1 MKTHPLLGAALA
13 ALALTILPTK
23 AATVTASAA
32 APVIDGED
40 LANFSSQTATDKW
53 WPENSSVGAAKGQT
67 FRTRNE
73 ALRFKAVTYRITTSV
88 PGTKV
93 YTIRIGK
100 ISGNTFT
107 PVYTETATQ
116 TAAWAANNHV
126 TWRLETPLILQPNTF
141 YGVDVALKS
150 STTPWGD
157 GIPYISMTAD
167 EFSDGVSYSSGTN
180 GVGNTT
186 VTSSTVDRRFHL
198 DIEKPIGGWSLV
210 ATDPADNATN
220 AYASNPLLATF
231 SQNIVRGTGNI
242 TLKNLTDNTSIVIPI
257 TDPRVVISENLLTVN
272 PGSSFIASKAWAVRI
287 DPTAITSVLGDNY
300 PGIAN
305 DTTWNFNTGVGDP
318 LFLALVALKNHIT
331 GGTTLTAAQISAH
344 KTTIDQQNA
353 RLADSAALI
362 TASFDL
368 VRAYDAS
375 TGNRWYVNG
384 LPARASVT
392 NDIHWTLWN
401 VQQYIMDVVYSDTTL
416 ANHESLLNGFKF
428 GSASSF
434 PGACNPP
441 ANPEDT
447 TRTVTI
453 KASYANTVGWATQG
467 DGSGTFA
474 RKPTGCYLAPGSIA
488 TVTVPAALVGKGFKI
503 RVGAHSW
510 DFSNKPS
517 IKRLD
522 RSTVLYPITAVETKV
537 ACPHGGGIYIEVPW
551 LANQGNVNVSV
562 RNAVR
567 SPYFSAKSFHQTMPT
582 EWLTERTNPGPWAD
596 FQSDKFMTQVPRSWI
611 FNMPDPTQ
619 VMKDWD
625 AAMDAFNDLLGFPHI
640 RGKESF
646 YLQADVLIRTSVFA
660 PGYPAVNVGGFSA
673 TANYNNGY
681 HTNYLIRG
689 PQYGTDDA
697 QVEFHEQGHG
707 YFFNKFPGEVESN
720 VNLPFVPV
728 LHRKF
733 GINLDTAFRA
743 SLGDNITYRTLET
756 TAMAWMTVFNFFPN
770 KMPMDD
776 GEKAYQLKGHAKFVD
791 IARIYGWGV
800 LGNYWKSFVTD
811 SENGVNYAT
820 DTDSLFLRLCKNV
833 GADIRPLF
841 HFWGIYPQNAT
852 TLNTAINNAGLV
864 APVEIYDQLVR
875 YKSLA
880 PANNAAFRTF
890 ATSWWNRQPSADG
903 FWEEREHASRW
914 TTYNENTALGI
925 TNRVQELINLYY
937 PNGRPTTITGPVVGS
952 FSPADNSTN
961 VALEANLV
969 LTFNKAIVRGT
980 GNITL
985 ANLTDGTFTNIA
997 ITNTTQVSIA
1007 GEVMTIN
1014 PTANLLPNKSYAIQ
1028 IDPTALDGVVSNS
1041 FAGIAD
1047 TTTWNFTTIN
1057 PDVTAPTILTLNPAN
1072 GVTNVATASN
1082 LVATFSE
1089 NIAKGTGN
1097 ITVKNLSDGTSTSIA
1112 ITDALVTVSG
1122 AVLTI
1127 NPTADLLSGKNYAI
1141 QIAATAV
1148 RDLAGNSFAGIAN
1161 DTAWNFTTATTSPP
1175 PGGVT
1180 GLTLWLDAAKI
1191 TGVSDGA
1198 TLNTWTEMSGLGNHA
1213 TRTTGAPTY
1222 ETNEL
1227 NGQPVVRFPVGN
1239 GASFTFPRLTNIR
1252 TVFWVMKQQNPN
1264 ENKFLLGD
1272 ATDYHFHRGTIT
1284 PSKIWHPTYTS
1295 SRIKEGTT
1303 SLNGLA
1309 VNGTTTNLPVGW
1321 NLLSVTTTDV
1331 VNASTLSADRTH
1343 GRSWEGDIAE
1353 VLIYN
1358 RALSAIESEQVG
1370 SYLTAKYGMT
1380 TTYGPP
1386 VILTQSP
1393 AHNDAGVAV
1402 TADLVATFSEPITK
1416 GTGNITIENLTDATS
1431 TSIAVT
1437 DAQVTVS
1444 GTTLTIKSTA
1454 NLLSEKNYAIQIAAT
1469 AVKDLAG
1476 SNFAG
1481 ITSDTEWN
1489 FSTAEPPPSFV
1500 MFADNFDRPNSTDLN
1515 ASTLGKSG
1523 SLGALNWVEK
1533 VGSGGDASVSGSSLF
1548 ATGSTSGFSMS
1559 YLDHNFINAAI
1570 SSGGGFSISIDL
1582 EHYSTQGT
1590 VRLAGIAMGMSKAE
1604 AEGWADNVPTGF
1616 TYADLFV
1623 GYRGNQSAIQVFE
1636 NGTEV
1641 INDTT
1646 AGDAS
1651 TLPKKLKID
1660 FTCLDFNVGSTV
1672 NYVITLG
1679 GAAMGTGSFTW
1690 SGTNENYIGV
1700 YSNLFPA
1707 SGTIG
1712 QMDDFAV
1719 TALVA
1724 EPPSPYETWTVT
1736 NAPGGEPHED
1746 IDGDGVP
1753 NAIEFVL
1760 GGDKNTKDLGKL
1772 PAATTDSSSLI
1783 FSFVRDRDSV
1793 DPRVSVQIEVS
1804 SSLSTWPGV
1813 FTVGSST
1820 AGSSAGV
1827 TVADNGDGTDTITL
1841 SVPRAP
1847 DTKKFAR
1854 LKVAITE

>member
-1 MKTHPLLGAALA
+1 MKSQYALT
-13 ALALTILPTK
+13 ALALLALSNAPLL
-23 AATVTASAA
+23 AATVTASATT
-32 APVIDGED
+32 PVIDGED
-40 LANFSSQTATDKW
+40 LANFGTQTATDKW
-53 WPENSSVGAAKGQT
+53 WPENSATGAAKGQT

-93 YTIRIGK
+93 YTIRIGR
-100 ISGNTFT
+100 ISGTSFT
-107 PVYTETATQ
+107 PIYTETATQ
-116 TAAWAANNHV
+116 TATWAANNHV
-126 TWRLETPLILQPNTF
+126 TWRLDTPLILQPNTF

-150 STTPWGD
+150 STTPWQD

-167 EFSDGVSYSSGTN
+167 EFSDGVSYTSGTS
-180 GVGNTT
+180 GVGNATIT
-186 VTSSTVDRRFHL
+186 ASDVDRRFHL

-210 ATDPADNATN
+210 ATHPADNATN
-220 AYASNPLLATF
+220 VYASNPLLATF

-242 TLKNLTDNTSIVIPI
+242 TLKNLTDGVSTVIPI

-287 DPTAITSVLGDNY
+287 DPTAITSVLGDSY

-305 DTTWNFNTGVGDP
+305 DTMWNFSTGTGDP
-318 LFLALVALKNHIT
+318 LYLALVALKNHIT
-331 GGTTLTAAQISAH
+331 GATTLTAAQIAAQ
-344 KTTIDQQNA
+344 KTTIDQQHA

-368 VRAYDAS
+368 VKAYDAS
-375 TGNRWYVNG
+375 SGNRWYVNG

-401 VQQYIMDVVYSDTTL
+401 VQQYIMDVTYNDTTL
-416 ANHESLLNGFKF
+416 ANYESLLNGFKF

-441 ANPEDT
+441 ANPADT

-453 KASYANTVGWATQG
+453 KASYANTLGWATQG

-522 RSTVLYPITAVETKV
+522 RSTVLYPINAVETKV

-567 SPYFSAKSFHQTMPT
+567 SPYFSAKSFHQTTPT
-582 EWLTERTNPGPWAD
+582 EWLTERTNAAPWAD
-596 FQSDKFMTQVPRSWI
+596 FQSDKFMIQVPRSWI
-611 FNMPDPTQ
+611 YAMPDPTQ
-619 VMKDWD
+619 MMKDWD
-625 AAMDAFNDLLGFPHI
+625 AAMDAFNDLLGFPQI

-646 YLQADVLIRTSVFA
+646 YLQVDVLTRASVYA
-660 PGYPAVNVGGFSA
+660 PGYPAVNVGGYSA

-681 HTNYLIRG
+681 HTHFFIRG

-697 QVEFHEQGHG
+697 NVEFHEQGHG
-707 YFFNKFPGEVESN
+707 YFFDKFPGEVESN

-743 SLGDNITYRTLET
+743 SLGDGNTYRTLET
-756 TAMAWMTVFNFFPN
+756 TAMAWMTVFNFSPN
-770 KMPMDD
+770 KVAMAD

-811 SENGVNYAT
+811 SENGLNYAT
-820 DTDSLFLRLCKNV
+820 DTDSLLLRLSKSV

-852 TLNTAINNAGLV
+852 TLRTAINNAGLV
-864 APVEIYDQLVR
+864 APVEIYDRLVR

-880 PANNAAFRTF
+880 PANNTAFRDF
-890 ATSWWNRQPSADG
+890 AYKWWGNKQPSLDG

-914 TTYNENTALGI
+914 DNYNENSALGI
-925 TNRVQELINLYY
+925 TNRVQELIDLYY

-961 VALEANLV
+961 VALDANLV

-985 ANLTDGTFTNIA
+985 TNLTDGTSANIA
-997 ITNTTQVSIA
+997 ITNTTQISIA
-1007 GEVMTIN
+1007 GEVLTIN
-1014 PTANLLPNKSYAIQ
+1014 PTANLLANKSYAIQ

-1041 FAGIAD
+1041 FAGITD
-1047 TTTWNFTTIN
+1047 TTTWTFTTI
-1057 PDVTAPTILTLNPAN
+1057 T
-1072 GVTNVATASN
+1072 
-1082 LVATFSE
+1082 
-1089 NIAKGTGN
+1089 
-1097 ITVKNLSDGTSTSIA
+1097 
-1112 ITDALVTVSG
+1112 
-1122 AVLTI
+1122 
-1127 NPTADLLSGKNYAI
+1127 
-1141 QIAATAV
+1141 
-1148 RDLAGNSFAGIAN
+1148 
-1161 DTAWNFTTATTSPP
+1161 PP
-1175 PGGVT
+1175 PAGVT
-1180 GLTLWLDAAKI
+1180 GLALWLDASQL
-1191 TGVSDGA
+1191 TGLSDGA
-1198 TLNTWTEMSGLGNHA
+1198 TLNTWNEMSGLGNHA

-1239 GASFTFPRLTNIR
+1239 GASFGFPRMTNIR
-1252 TVFWVMKQQNPN
+1252 TVFWVMKQQNYG
-1264 ENKFLLGD
+1264 ELRFLLGD
-1272 ATDYHFHRGTIT
+1272 TTNFHFHRGIESPAT
-1284 PSKIWHPTYTS
+1284 IWHSVHTS
-1295 SRIKEGTT
+1295 SSIRNGTT
-1303 SLNGLA
+1303 SLNGLT
-1309 VNGTTTNLPVGW
+1309 VNGTTTPLPSGW

-1331 VNASTLSADRTH
+1331 VTASTLSRDRTFD
-1343 GRSWEGDIAE
+1343 RSWEGDIAE
-1353 VLIYN
+1353 VLVYN
-1358 RALSAIESEQVG
+1358 RALSAVESEQVG
-1370 SYLTAKYGMT
+1370 GYLTAKYAMT
-1380 TTYGPP
+1380 TSYGPP
-1386 VILTQSP
+1386 VISTYSP
-1393 AHNDAGVAV
+1393 ADNATGVAV
-1402 TADLVATFSEPITK
+1402 GADLVATFSEPIAK
-1416 GTGNITIENLTDATS
+1416 GTGNIMIRNLTDGTATN
-1431 TSIAVT
+1431 IAVA

-1444 GTTLTIKSTA
+1444 GATLTINPTA
-1454 NLLSEKNYAIQIAAT
+1454 NLLAGKNYAIQIAAT

-1481 ITSDTEWN
+1481 ITNDTAWN
-1489 FSTAEPPPSFV
+1489 FGTEAPPPVFI

-1515 ASTLGKSG
+1515 ASTVGKSG

-1533 VGSGGDASVSGSSLF
+1533 VGSGGNASISGNSLF
-1548 ATGSTSGFSMS
+1548 ATGATSGFSMS
-1559 YLDHNFINAAI
+1559 YVDHNFIDAAI

-1590 VRLAGIAMGMSKAE
+1590 IRLLGIAMGMSKAE
-1604 AEGWADNVPTGF
+1604 AEGWAHNVPTSF

-1623 GYRGNQSAIQVFE
+1623 GYRGNQSAIQVFD

-1641 INDTT
+1641 INNTT

-1651 TLPKKLKID
+1651 TLPKKLQID
-1660 FTCLDFNVGSTV
+1660 FTCPDFNAGSTV
-1672 NYVITLG
+1672 NYAVTFG

-1707 SGTIG
+1707 SGTTG

-1719 TALVA
+1719 AALIA
-1724 EPPSPYETWTVT
+1724 EPPPSPYETWAAT
-1736 NAPGGEPHED
+1736 NAPGSEPDED

-1772 PAATTDSSSLI
+1772 PIVATTGTNMT
-1783 FSFVRDRDSV
+1783 FTFVRDRDSV
-1793 DPRVSVQIEVS
+1793 DPSVSVVIEVGPN
-1804 SSLSTWPGV
+1804 LGTWPNV
-1813 FTVGSST
+1813 FTVGGNT
-1820 AGSSAGV
+1820 ADSSAGV
-1827 TVADNGDGTDTITL
+1827 TVTDNGNGTDTITL
-1841 SVPRAP
+1841 TVPQAP

>member
-1 MKTHPLLGAALA
+1 MKSHPLLGAALA
-13 ALALTILPTK
+13 ITALAILPAK
-23 AATVTASAA
+23 AATVTASAS

-40 LANFSSQTATDKW
+40 LANFGTQTATDKW
-53 WPENSSVGAAKGQT
+53 WPENSATGAAKGQT

-100 ISGNTFT
+100 ISGSTFT

-116 TAAWAANNHV
+116 TVSWAANHYV
-126 TWRLETPLILQPNTF
+126 TWRLDTPLILQPNTF

-167 EFSDGVSYSSGTN
+167 EFSDGVSYTSGTN
-180 GVGNTT
+180 GVGNTAIT
-186 VTSSTVDRRFHL
+186 GSTDDRRFHF

-210 ATDPADNATN
+210 ATDPADNSTN
-220 AYASNPLLATF
+220 AYASNPLFATF

-242 TLKNLTDNTSIVIPI
+242 TLKNIPDNTSIVIPI

-272 PGSSFIASKAWAVRI
+272 PGSSYLASKAWAVRI
-287 DPTAITSVLGDNY
+287 DPTAITSVLGDSY

-305 DTTWNFNTGVGDP
+305 DTAWNFSTGVGDP
-318 LFLALVALKNHIT
+318 LYLALVALKNHIT
-331 GGTTLTAAQISAH
+331 GATPLNATQIAAH
-344 KTTIDQQNA
+344 KTTIDQENT

-368 VRAYDAS
+368 VKAYDAS
-375 TGNRWYVNG
+375 SGNRWYVNG

-401 VQQYIMDVVYSDTTL
+401 VQQYIMDVTYNDTTL
-416 ANHESLLNGFKF
+416 ANHESVLNGFKF

-434 PGACNPP
+434 PGACSPPTNP
-441 ANPEDT
+441 DT
-447 TRTVTI
+447 THTVAI
-453 KASYANTVGWATQG
+453 KASYANTLGWTTQG

-522 RSTVLYPITAVETKV
+522 RSTVLYPINAVETKI

-551 LANQGNVNVSV
+551 LANQGIVNVSV

-567 SPYFSAKSFHQTMPT
+567 SPYFSAKSFHQTTPT
-582 EWLTERTNPGPWAD
+582 EWLTERTNAAPWAD
-596 FQSDKFMTQVPRSWI
+596 FQSDKFMMQVPRSWI
-611 FNMPDPTQ
+611 YAMPDPTQ
-619 VMKDWD
+619 MMKDWD
-625 AAMDAFNDLLGFPHI
+625 AAMDAFNDLLGFPQI

-646 YLQADVLIRTSVFA
+646 YLQVDMLTRASVYA
-660 PGYPAVNVGGFSA
+660 PGYPAVNVGGYSA

-681 HTNYLIRG
+681 HTHFFIRG
-689 PQYGTDDA
+689 PQYGADDA

-707 YFFNKFPGEVESN
+707 YFFDKFPGETESN

-733 GINLDTAFRA
+733 GTSLDAAFRA
-743 SLGDNITYRTLET
+743 SLGEGNTYRTLET
-756 TAMAWMTVFNFFPN
+756 TAMAWMTVFNFSPREVE
-770 KMPMDD
+770 MAD

-800 LGNYWKSFVTD
+800 LNNYWKSFVTD
-811 SENGVNYAT
+811 SENGVNYGT
-820 DTDSLFLRLCKNV
+820 DTDSLLLRLSKNV

-852 TLNTAINNAGLV
+852 TLRTAINNAGLV
-864 APVEIYDQLVR
+864 APVEIYDRLVR
-875 YKSLA
+875 YKSLV
-880 PANNAAFRTF
+880 PANNTAFRDF
-890 ATSWWNRQPSADG
+890 AYKWWGNKNPSIDG
-903 FWEEREHASRW
+903 YWEEREHARQW
-914 TTYNENTALGI
+914 DTTALYSAGDQQRSQATNPGEIYNENSALDI

-937 PNGRPTTITGPVVGS
+937 PNGRPTTITAPVIASV
-952 FSPADNSTN
+952 SPADNSTN
-961 VALEANLV
+961 VALDANLV
-969 LTFNKAIVRGT
+969 VTFNKAIVRGT

-985 ANLTDGTFTNIA
+985 TNLTDGTSANIA

-1014 PTANLLPNKSYAIQ
+1014 PTTNLLPSKTYAIQ

-1041 FAGIAD
+1041 FAGITD
-1047 TTTWNFTTIN
+1047 TTTWNFTTI
-1057 PDVTAPTILTLNPAN
+1057 T
-1072 GVTNVATASN
+1072 
-1082 LVATFSE
+1082 
-1089 NIAKGTGN
+1089 
-1097 ITVKNLSDGTSTSIA
+1097 
-1112 ITDALVTVSG
+1112 
-1122 AVLTI
+1122 
-1127 NPTADLLSGKNYAI
+1127 
-1141 QIAATAV
+1141 
-1148 RDLAGNSFAGIAN
+1148 
-1161 DTAWNFTTATTSPP
+1161 PP
-1175 PGGVT
+1175 PAGVT
-1180 GLTLWLDAAKI
+1180 GLALWLDASQL
-1191 TGVSDGA
+1191 TGLSDGA
-1198 TLNTWTEMSGLGNHA
+1198 ALNTWNEMSGLGNHA

-1227 NGQPVVRFPVGN
+1227 NARPVVRFPVGN
-1239 GASFTFPRLTNIR
+1239 GASFSFPRMTNIR
-1252 TVFWVMKQQNPN
+1252 TVFWVMKQQNPS
-1264 ENKFLLGD
+1264 ELRFLLGD
-1272 ATDYHFHRGTIT
+1272 TTNFHFHRGIESPATIW
-1284 PSKIWHPTYTS
+1284 SSVHTS
-1295 SRIKEGTT
+1295 SSIRNGTT
-1303 SLNGLA
+1303 SLNGLT
-1309 VNGTTTNLPVGW
+1309 VIGTTTTLPGGW

-1331 VNASTLSADRTH
+1331 VTASTLSRDRTFD
-1343 GRSWEGDIAE
+1343 RSWEGDIAE
-1353 VLIYN
+1353 VLVYS
-1358 RALSAIESEQVG
+1358 RALSAVESEQVG
-1370 SYLTAKYGMT
+1370 GYLTAKYGMT
-1380 TTYGPP
+1380 TTYGSP
-1386 VILTQSP
+1386 VISTYSP
-1393 AHNDAGVAV
+1393 ADNATGVAV
-1402 TADLVATFSEPITK
+1402 GADLVATFSEPIAK
-1416 GTGNITIENLTDATS
+1416 GTGNITIKNLTDETATN
-1431 TSIAVT
+1431 IAVT

-1444 GTTLTIKSTA
+1444 GATLTINPTA
-1454 NLLSEKNYAIQIAAT
+1454 NLLAGKNYAIQIAAT
-1469 AVKDLAG
+1469 AIDDLAG
-1476 SNFAG
+1476 NNFAG
-1481 ITSDTEWN
+1481 ILNDSIWAFTTE
-1489 FSTAEPPPSFV
+1489 APPPVFV

-1515 ASTLGKSG
+1515 ASTVGKSG

-1533 VGSGGDASVSGSSLF
+1533 VGSGGNASTSGNSLF
-1548 ATGSTSGFSMS
+1548 ATGSTSGFCMS
-1559 YLDHNFINAAI
+1559 YVDHNFINAAI

-1604 AEGWADNVPTGF
+1604 AEGWAHNVPTSF

-1641 INDTT
+1641 INNTT

-1651 TLPKKLKID
+1651 TLPKKLQID
-1660 FTCLDFNVGSTV
+1660 FTCSDFNVGSTV
-1672 NYVITLG
+1672 NYAVTFG
-1679 GAAMGTGSFTW
+1679 GVPIGTGSFTW

-1700 YSNLFPA
+1700 YSNLYPA
-1707 SGTIG
+1707 SGTTG

-1719 TALVA
+1719 TAMVA
-1724 EPPSPYETWTVT
+1724 EPSSPYETWAVT
-1736 NAPGGEPHED
+1736 NAPGSEPNED

-1760 GGDKNTKDLGKL
+1760 GGDKNTNDLGKL
-1772 PAATTDSSSLI
+1772 PAATTDSGNMT

-1793 DPRVSVQIEVS
+1793 DPRVSVKIEVG
-1804 SSLSTWPGV
+1804 SSLSSWPGV

-1827 TVADNGDGTDTITL
+1827 TVADNGSGTDTITL
-1841 SVPRAP
+1841 SVPQAP

-1854 LKVAITE
+1854 LKVSITE

>member
-1 MKTHPLLGAALA
+1 MKTQYALT
-13 ALALTILPTK
+13 ALALLALANSPLC

-40 LANFSSQTATDKW
+40 LANLGTQTATDKW
-53 WPENSSVGAAKGQT
+53 WPENSAAGVAKGQT

-73 ALRFKAVTYRITTSV
+73 ALRFKALTYRITTSV

-116 TAAWAANNHV
+116 TATWAANNHV
-126 TWRLETPLILQPNTF
+126 TWRLDTPIILQPNTF

-167 EFSDGVSYSSGTN
+167 EFSDGVSYGSGTS

-186 VTSSTVDRRFHL
+186 ITAGDDDRRFHL

-210 ATDPADNATN
+210 ATHPADNATN
-220 AYASNPLLATF
+220 VFASNPLLATF

-242 TLKNLTDNTSIVIPI
+242 TLKNLTDNTSTVIPI
-257 TDPRVVISENLLTVN
+257 TDPRVVISENLLTIN

-287 DPTAITSVLGDNY
+287 DPTAITSALGDTY
-300 PGIAN
+300 PGITN
-305 DTTWNFNTGVGDP
+305 DTDWNFSTGVGDP
-318 LFLALVALKNHIT
+318 LYLALVALRNHIT
-331 GGTTLTAAQISAH
+331 GATTLTAAQISAH
-344 KTTIDQQNA
+344 KTTIDQQNV

-362 TASFDL
+362 TAAFDL

-401 VQQYIMDVVYSDTTL
+401 VQQYIMDVVYNDTTL
-416 ANHESLLNGFKF
+416 ATHESVLNGFKF

-441 ANPEDT
+441 ANPTDT

-453 KASYANTVGWATQG
+453 KASYANTVGWTTQG

-522 RSTVLYPITAVETKV
+522 RSTVLYPINAVETKV

-567 SPYFSAKSFHQTMPT
+567 SPYFSAKSFHQTTPAD
-582 EWLTERTNPGPWAD
+582 WLTERTNPGPWAD
-596 FQSDKFMTQVPRSWI
+596 FQSDKFMMQVPRSWI
-611 FNMPDPTQ
+611 YAMPDPTQ

-625 AAMDAFNDLLGFPHI
+625 AAMDAVNDLLGFPQI

-660 PGYPAVNVGGFSA
+660 PGYPAVNVGGYSA

-681 HTNYLIRG
+681 HTHYLIRG

-707 YFFNKFPGEVESN
+707 YFFDKFPGETESN

-743 SLGDNITYRTLET
+743 SLADNITYRTLET
-756 TAMAWMTVFNFFPN
+756 TAMAWMTVFNFSPN
-770 KMPMDD
+770 KAEMAD

-820 DTDSLFLRLCKNV
+820 DTDSLLLRLSKNV

-841 HFWGIYPQNAT
+841 HFWGIYPQNAG
-852 TLNTAINNAGLV
+852 TLRTAINNAGLV
-864 APVEIYDQLVR
+864 APVEIYDRLVR

-890 ATSWWNRQPSADG
+890 ASSWWTRQPSSSG
-903 FWEEREHASRW
+903 FWEEREHATQW
-914 TTYNENTALGI
+914 NNYNENSALGI
-925 TNRVQELINLYY
+925 TNRVQELIDLYY
-937 PNGRPTTITGPVVGS
+937 PNGRPTTITGPVVGN
-952 FSPADNSTN
+952 FSPTDNSTG
-961 VALEANLV
+961 VALDANLV
-969 LTFNKAIVRGT
+969 VTFNKAIVRGT

-985 ANLTDGTFTNIA
+985 TNLTDGTSTNIA
-997 ITNTTQVSIA
+997 ITNTAQVSIA

-1014 PTANLLPNKSYAIQ
+1014 PTANLLPSKTYALK
-1028 IDPTALDGVVSNS
+1028 IDPTALDGVVTNS
-1041 FAGIAD
+1041 FAGISD
-1047 TTTWNFTTIN
+1047 TATWNFTTI
-1057 PDVTAPTILTLNPAN
+1057 T
-1072 GVTNVATASN
+1072 
-1082 LVATFSE
+1082 
-1089 NIAKGTGN
+1089 
-1097 ITVKNLSDGTSTSIA
+1097 
-1112 ITDALVTVSG
+1112 
-1122 AVLTI
+1122 
-1127 NPTADLLSGKNYAI
+1127 
-1141 QIAATAV
+1141 
-1148 RDLAGNSFAGIAN
+1148 
-1161 DTAWNFTTATTSPP
+1161 PP
-1175 PGGVT
+1175 PAGVT
-1180 GLTLWLDAAKI
+1180 GLTLWLDASQL
-1191 TGVSDGA
+1191 TGLSDGA
-1198 TLNTWTEMSGLGNHA
+1198 TLNTWNEMSGLGNHA

-1227 NGQPVVRFPVGN
+1227 NARPVVRFPVGN
-1239 GASFTFPRLTNIR
+1239 GASFSFPRMTNIR
-1252 TVFWVMKQQNPN
+1252 TVFWVMKQQNPS
-1264 ENKFLLGD
+1264 EMKFLLGD
-1272 ATDYHFHRGTIT
+1272 TTDYHFHRGTVT
-1284 PSKIWHPTYTS
+1284 PSKIWHSTYTS
-1295 SRIKEGTT
+1295 SRIKDGTT

-1331 VNASTLSADRTH
+1331 VNASNLSADRTN

-1353 VLIYN
+1353 VMIYN
-1358 RALSAIESEQVG
+1358 RALSATESEQIS
-1370 SYLTAKYGMT
+1370 SYLTAKYALDT
-1380 TTYGPP
+1380 TSGSP
-1386 VILTQSP
+1386 VISTYSP
-1393 AHNDAGVAV
+1393 ADDAIGVAPD
-1402 TADLVATFSEPITK
+1402 ADLEATFSEPIAK
-1416 GTGNITIENLTDATS
+1416 GTGNITIRNLTDGTATN
-1431 TSIAVT
+1431 IAVT

-1444 GTTLTIKSTA
+1444 GATLTINPTA
-1454 NLLSEKNYAIQIAAT
+1454 DLLAGKNYAIQIAAT
-1469 AVKDLAG
+1469 AIDDLTG
-1476 SNFAG
+1476 NSFAG
-1481 ITSDTEWN
+1481 ITSDTVWN
-1489 FSTAEPPPSFV
+1489 FGTEVPPPVFV
-1500 MFADNFDRPNSTDLN
+1500 MFADNFNRPNSTDLN
-1515 ASTLGKSG
+1515 TSTVGKSG

-1533 VGSGGDASVSGSSLF
+1533 VGSGGNASISGNAIF
-1548 ATGSTSGFSMS
+1548 ASGSTSGFCMS
-1559 YLDHNFINAAI
+1559 YVDHNFINSAI
-1570 SSGGGFSISIDL
+1570 SSGGGFSISIDI
-1582 EHYSTQGT
+1582 ENYSTQGT

-1604 AEGWADNVPTGF
+1604 AEGWAHNVPTSF
-1616 TYADLFV
+1616 SYADLFV

-1641 INDTT
+1641 INNAT

-1651 TLPKKLKID
+1651 TLPKRLQID
-1660 FTCLDFNVGSTV
+1660 FTCSDFNVGSTV
-1672 NYVITLG
+1672 NYEVTFG
-1679 GAAMGTGSFTW
+1679 GIAMGSGSFTW

-1700 YSNLFPA
+1700 YSNLFPS
-1707 SGTIG
+1707 SGTTG
-1712 QMDDFAV
+1712 QLDDFAV
-1719 TALVA
+1719 TALIA
-1724 EPPSPYETWTVT
+1724 EPPSPYETWAAT
-1736 NAPGGEPHED
+1736 NSLGSNA
-1746 IDGDGVP
+1746 DGDFDSDGVP

-1760 GGDKNTKDLGKL
+1760 GGDKNTQDLGKL
-1772 PAATTDSSSLI
+1772 PTATTDGSNMT
-1783 FSFVRDRDSV
+1783 FTFVRDRDSV
-1793 DPRVSVQIEVS
+1793 DSRVSVAIEVGTA
-1804 SSLSTWPGV
+1804 LGVWPNV
-1813 FTVGSST
+1813 FTVGGNTAGST
-1820 AGSSAGV
+1820 AGVSV
-1827 TVADNGDGTDTITL
+1827 IDNGNGTDTITL
-1841 SVPRAP
+1841 TLPKAP
-1847 DTKKFAR
+1847 DNKKFAR
-1854 LKVAITE
+1854 LKVAITD

>member
-1 MKTHPLLGAALA
+1 MKTHPLLGAILA
-13 ALALTILPTK
+13 AMTLAVLPAS

-32 APVIDGED
+32 APVIDGKD
-40 LANFSSQTATDKW
+40 LANLASQTATDKW
-53 WPENSSVGAAKGQT
+53 WPENTSAGAAKGQT

-73 ALRFKAVTYRITTSV
+73 ALRFKAVTYRITTNV

-93 YTIRIGK
+93 YTIRIGR

-116 TAAWAANNHV
+116 TATWAANNHV
-126 TWRLETPLILQPNTF
+126 TWRLDTPLILQPNTF

-150 STTPWGD
+150 STTTWQD

-167 EFSDGVSYSSGTN
+167 EFSDGVSYNSGTN

-186 VTSSTVDRRFHL
+186 IAGSDVDRRFHL
-198 DIEKPIGGWSLV
+198 DIEKPLGGWSLV

-220 AYASNPLLATF
+220 VYASNPLLATF

-242 TLKNLTDNTSIVIPI
+242 TLRNLTDNTSIVIPI

-287 DPTAITSVLGDNY
+287 DSTAIVSALGDTY
-300 PGIAN
+300 PGITN
-305 DTTWNFNTGVGDP
+305 DTTWNFSTGLGDP
-318 LFLALVALKNHIT
+318 LILALEALRNHIT
-331 GGTTLTAAQISAH
+331 GATPLTAAQISAH

-353 RLADSAALI
+353 RLADSAAFI
-362 TASFDL
+362 TAAFDL
-368 VRAYDAS
+368 VKAYDAS
-375 TGNRWYVNG
+375 AGNRWYVNG

-401 VQQYIMDVVYSDTTL
+401 VQQYIMDVVYNDTTL
-416 ANHESLLNGFKF
+416 ANYESLLNGFKF
-428 GSASSF
+428 GSASTF

-441 ANPEDT
+441 ANQADT

-488 TVTVPAALVGKGFKI
+488 TITVPAALVGKGFKI

-522 RSTVLYPITAVETKV
+522 RSTVLYPINAVETKV

-551 LANQGNVNVSV
+551 LANQGNVTVSV

-567 SPYFSAKSFHQTMPT
+567 SPYFSAKSFHQTTPT

-596 FQSDKFMTQVPRSWI
+596 FQSDKFMMQVPRSWI
-611 FNMPDPTQ
+611 YAMPDPTQ
-619 VMKDWD
+619 LMKDWD
-625 AAMDAFNDLLGFPHI
+625 SAMDAFNDLLGFPQI

-681 HTNYLIRG
+681 HTHYLIRG
-689 PQYGTDDA
+689 PQYRTDDA

-733 GINLDTAFRA
+733 GVNLDTAFRA
-743 SLGDNITYRTLET
+743 SLGDGITYRTLET
-756 TAMAWMTVFNFFPN
+756 TAMAWMTVFNFSPN
-770 KMPMDD
+770 KAEMAD
-776 GEKAYQLKGHAKFVD
+776 GEKAYQLKGHAKWVD

-820 DTDSLFLRLCKNV
+820 DSDSLLLRLSRNV
-833 GADIRPLF
+833 GADMRPLF

-852 TLNTAINNAGLV
+852 NLRNAINNAGLV

-880 PANNAAFRTF
+880 PANNTAFRDF
-890 ATSWWNRQPSADG
+890 ATKWWNGQPSSDG

-914 TTYNENTALGI
+914 TTYNENSALAI
-925 TNRVQELINLYY
+925 TNRVQELIDLYY
-937 PNGRPTTITGPVVGS
+937 PNGRPTTITGPVVGN
-952 FSPADNSTN
+952 FSPTDNATN
-961 VALEANLV
+961 VALDADLV
-969 LTFNKAIVRGT
+969 VTFNKAVVRGT

-985 ANLTDGTFTNIA
+985 VNLTDGTSTNIA
-997 ITNTTQVSIA
+997 ITNTTQISIA
-1007 GEVMTIN
+1007 GEVLTIN
-1014 PTANLLPNKSYAIQ
+1014 PTANLLPNKTYAVQ
-1028 IDPTALDGVVSNS
+1028 IDPTALDGVVTNS
-1041 FAGIAD
+1041 FAGITD
-1047 TTTWNFTTIN
+1047 TTTWNFTTVN
-1057 PDVTAPTILTLNPAN
+1057 PDVTAPTILTLNPAD
-1072 GVTNVATASN
+1072 GATNVAPASN

-1097 ITVKNLSDGTSTSIA
+1097 ITVKNLSDGIQATIA
-1112 ITDALVTVSG
+1112 VSDAQVTVSG

-1148 RDLAGNSFAGIAN
+1148 KDLANNNYAGIAN
-1161 DTAWNFTTATTSPP
+1161 DTAWNFTTATTIPP
-1175 PGGVT
+1175 PGGVS
-1180 GLTLWLDAAKI
+1180 GLALWLDASQL
-1191 TGVSDGA
+1191 TGLSDGA
-1198 TLNTWTEMSGLGNHA
+1198 TLNTWNEMSGLGNHA

-1227 NGQPVVRFPVGN
+1227 NGQPIVRFPVGN

-1272 ATDYHFHRGTIT
+1272 ATDYHFHRGTVT

-1321 NLLSVTTTDV
+1321 NLLSVITTDV

-1353 VLIYN
+1353 VLVYN
-1358 RALSAIESEQVG
+1358 RALSAVESEQVG
-1370 SYLTAKYGMT
+1370 GYLTAKYSMT
-1380 TTYGPP
+1380 TAYGPP
-1386 VILTQSP
+1386 VISTYSP
-1393 AHNDAGVAV
+1393 ADNATGVAV
-1402 TADLVATFSEPITK
+1402 GADLVATFGEPIAK
-1416 GTGNITIENLTDATS
+1416 GTGNITISNLTDGTATN
-1431 TSIAVT
+1431 IAVT

-1444 GTTLTIKSTA
+1444 GATLTINPTA
-1454 NLLSEKNYAIQIAAT
+1454 NLLAGKNYAIQIAAT
-1469 AVKDLAG
+1469 AITDVAG
-1476 SNFAG
+1476 NNFAG
-1481 ITSDTEWN
+1481 ITNDTAWN
-1489 FSTAEPPPSFV
+1489 FTTEAPPPVFTL
-1500 MFADNFDRPNSTDLN
+1500 FADNFDRLNSTDLN
-1515 ASTLGKSG
+1515 GSTVGKTG
-1523 SLGALNWVEK
+1523 TLGALNWVEK
-1533 VGSGGDASVSGSSLF
+1533 VDSGGNASISGNSLF

-1559 YLDHNFINAAI
+1559 YIDHNFINASI
-1570 SSGGGFSISIDL
+1570 SGGGGFSISIDL

-1604 AEGWADNVPTGF
+1604 VEGWAHNVPTSF

-1623 GYRGNQSAIQVFE
+1623 GYLGNQSAIQVFE

-1641 INDTT
+1641 INNAT

-1660 FTCLDFNVGSTV
+1660 FTCSDFNVGSTV
-1672 NYVITLG
+1672 NYAVTFG

-1712 QMDDFAV
+1712 QMDDFSV
-1719 TALVA
+1719 TTLIA
-1724 EPPSPYETWTVT
+1724 EPPSPYETWATS
-1736 NAPGGEPHED
+1736 NAPGNDLDGD
-1746 IDGDGVP
+1746 FDGDGVP

-1760 GGDKNTKDLGKL
+1760 GGDKNSKDLGKL
-1772 PAATTDSSSLI
+1772 PTATTASGNMI
-1783 FSFVRDRDSV
+1783 FSFVRDRNSV
-1793 DPRVSVQIEVS
+1793 DPRVSVVIEVGPN
-1804 SSLSTWPGV
+1804 LGTWPNV
-1813 FTVGSST
+1813 FTVGGNT

-1827 TVADNGDGTDTITL
+1827 TVTDNGNGTDIINLT
-1841 SVPRAP
+1841 VPRAP
-1847 DTKKFAR
+1847 DTRKFAR

>member
-1 MKTHPLLGAALA
+1 MKIQSALT
-13 ALALTILPTK
+13 ALALLALANSPLHG
-23 AATVTASAA
+23 ATVTAGAA

-40 LANFSSQTATDKW
+40 LANFGTQTATDKW
-53 WPENSSVGAAKGQT
+53 WIENSAVGAAKGQT

-73 ALRFKAVTYRITTSV
+73 ALRFKAVTYRITQST

-100 ISGNTFT
+100 ISGTTFT

-116 TAAWAANNHV
+116 TAAWAANNYV
-126 TWRLETPLILQPNTF
+126 TWRLATPLILQPNTF
-141 YGVDVALKS
+141 YGVDVALTS

-167 EFSDGVSYSSGTN
+167 EFSDGVSYTSGAN
-180 GVGNTT
+180 GVGNNTI
-186 VTSSTVDRRFHL
+186 TSDDVDRKFHL
-198 DIEKPIGGWSLV
+198 DIEKPLGGWSLV
-210 ATDPADNATN
+210 ATSPADNATN
-220 AYASNPLLATF
+220 VYASNPLFATF
-231 SQNIVRGTGNI
+231 SQNLVRGTGNI
-242 TLKNLTDNTSIVIPI
+242 TLKNLTDNTSTVIPM
-257 TDPRVVISENLLTVN
+257 TDPRVVISENLLTIN

-287 DPTAITSVLGDNY
+287 DPTAITSALGDTY

-305 DTTWNFNTGVGDP
+305 DTTWNFSTGVGDP
-318 LFLALVALKNHIT
+318 LYLALVALKNHIT
-331 GGTTLTAAQISAH
+331 GATTLTAAQISAH
-344 KTTIDQQNA
+344 KTTIDQQNV

-362 TASFDL
+362 TAAFDL

-401 VQQYIMDVVYSDTTL
+401 VQQYIMDVVYNDTTL
-416 ANHESLLNGFKF
+416 ATHESVLNGFKF

-441 ANPEDT
+441 ANPADT

-453 KASYANTVGWATQG
+453 KASYANTVGWTTQG

-522 RSTVLYPITAVETKV
+522 RATVLYPINAVETKV

-551 LANQGNVNVSV
+551 LANQGNVTVSV

-567 SPYFSAKSFHQTMPT
+567 SPYFSAKSFHQTT
-582 EWLTERTNPGPWAD
+582 SAEWLTERTNPGPWAD

-611 FNMPDPTQ
+611 YAMPDPTQ

-625 AAMDAFNDLLGFPHI
+625 AAMDAVNDLLGFPQI

-681 HTNYLIRG
+681 HTHYLIRG

-707 YFFNKFPGEVESN
+707 YFFDKFPGETESN
-720 VNLPFVPV
+720 VNLLFVPV

-733 GINLDTAFRA
+733 GVNLDTAFRA

-756 TAMAWMTVFNFFPN
+756 TAMAWMTVFNFSPN
-770 KMPMDD
+770 KAEMAD

-820 DTDSLFLRLCKNV
+820 DTDSLILRLSKSV
-833 GADIRPLF
+833 GADMRPLL
-841 HFWGIYPQNAT
+841 HFWGIYPQNAG
-852 TLNTAINNAGLV
+852 TLRTAINNAGLV
-864 APVEIYDQLVR
+864 APVEIYDRLVR

-890 ATSWWNRQPSADG
+890 ASSWWTRQPSSSG
-903 FWEEREHASRW
+903 FWEEREHATQW
-914 TTYNENTALGI
+914 NNYNENSALGI
-925 TNRVQELINLYY
+925 TNRVQELIDLYY
-937 PNGRPTTITGPVVGS
+937 PTGRPTTITGPVVGN
-952 FSPADNSTN
+952 FSPADNATS
-961 VALEANLV
+961 VALDANLV
-969 LTFNKAIVRGT
+969 VTFNKAIVRGT

-985 ANLTDGTFTNIA
+985 MNLTDGTSTNIA
-997 ITNTTQVSIA
+997 ITNTAQISIA

-1014 PTANLLPNKSYAIQ
+1014 PTANLLPSKTYAIK
-1028 IDPTALDGVVSNS
+1028 IDPTALDGVVTNS
-1041 FAGIAD
+1041 FAGITD
-1047 TTTWNFTTIN
+1047 TTTWNFTTI
-1057 PDVTAPTILTLNPAN
+1057 T
-1072 GVTNVATASN
+1072 
-1082 LVATFSE
+1082 
-1089 NIAKGTGN
+1089 
-1097 ITVKNLSDGTSTSIA
+1097 
-1112 ITDALVTVSG
+1112 
-1122 AVLTI
+1122 
-1127 NPTADLLSGKNYAI
+1127 
-1141 QIAATAV
+1141 
-1148 RDLAGNSFAGIAN
+1148 
-1161 DTAWNFTTATTSPP
+1161 PP
-1175 PGGVT
+1175 PAGVT
-1180 GLTLWLDAAKI
+1180 GLALWLDASQL
-1191 TGVSDGA
+1191 TGLSDGA
-1198 TLNTWTEMSGLGNHA
+1198 TLNTWNEMSGLGNHA
-1213 TRTTGAPTY
+1213 TRTAGAPTY

-1227 NGQPVVRFPVGN
+1227 NGKPVVRFPVGN
-1239 GASFTFPRLTNIR
+1239 GASFSFPRMTNIR
-1252 TVFWVMKQQNPN
+1252 TVFWVLTQQNPN
-1264 ENKFLLGD
+1264 ESKFLLGD
-1272 ATDYHFHRGTIT
+1272 TTDYHFHRGTVT
-1284 PSKIWHPTYTS
+1284 PSKIWHSTFTS
-1295 SRIKEGTT
+1295 SRIKDGTT

-1331 VNASTLSADRTH
+1331 VNASTLSADRTN

-1353 VLIYN
+1353 VLVYN
-1358 RALSAIESEQVG
+1358 RALSAVEVEQIG
-1370 SYLTAKYGMT
+1370 SYLTAKYGLT
-1380 TTYGPP
+1380 TAYAAP
-1386 VILTQSP
+1386 VISTYSP
-1393 AHNDAGVAV
+1393 ADDATGVAPD
-1402 TADLVATFSEPITK
+1402 ADLEATFSEPIAK
-1416 GTGNITIENLTDATS
+1416 GTGNITIKNLTDGT
-1431 TSIAVT
+1431 TTNIAVT

-1444 GTTLTIKSTA
+1444 GATLTINPTA
-1454 NLLSEKNYAIQIAAT
+1454 DLLAGKNYAIQIAAT
-1469 AVKDLAG
+1469 AIDDLAG
-1476 SNFAG
+1476 NSFAG
-1481 ITSDTEWN
+1481 ITNDTAWNFDTE
-1489 FSTAEPPPSFV
+1489 APPPVFV
-1500 MFADNFDRPNSTDLN
+1500 MFADNFDRPNSTDMN
-1515 ASTLGKSG
+1515 ASAVGKSG

-1533 VGSGGDASVSGSSLF
+1533 VGSGGNASISGNALF
-1548 ATGSTSGFSMS
+1548 ATGSTSGFCMS
-1559 YLDHNFINAAI
+1559 YVDHNFINAAI

-1582 EHYSTQGT
+1582 ENYSTQGT

-1604 AEGWADNVPTGF
+1604 AEGWAHNVPTSF

-1641 INDTT
+1641 INNAT

-1660 FTCLDFNVGSTV
+1660 FTLSDFNVGSMV
-1672 NYVITLG
+1672 NYAITFG

-1707 SGTIG
+1707 SGTTG
-1712 QMDDFAV
+1712 QLDDFAV
-1719 TALVA
+1719 SALMA
-1724 EPPSPYETWTVT
+1724 EPPPYETWAAT
-1736 NAPGGEPHED
+1736 NALGSTADED
-1746 IDGDGVP
+1746 FDNDGVP

-1772 PAATTDSSSLI
+1772 PIATTDGSNMS
-1783 FSFVRDRDSV
+1783 FTFVRDRDSV
-1793 DPRVSVQIEVS
+1793 HANVSVAIEVGTE
-1804 SSLSTWPGV
+1804 LGAWPSV
-1813 FTVGSST
+1813 FTVGGNTAGST
-1820 AGSSAGV
+1820 AGVSV
-1827 TVADNGDGTDTITL
+1827 LDNGNGTDTITL
-1841 SVPRAP
+1841 TVPRTP

-1854 LKVAITE
+1854 LKVVITE

>member
-13 ALALTILPTK
+13 AIALTILPAK
-23 AATVTASAA
+23 AASVTASAA

-40 LANFSSQTATDKW
+40 VANLGTQTTTEKW
-53 WPENSSVGAAKGQT
+53 WPENTSAGTAKGQT

-73 ALRFKAVTYRITTSV
+73 ALRFKAVTYRITQST

-126 TWRLETPLILQPNTF
+126 TWRLDTPLILQPNTF

-150 STTPWGD
+150 STTSWQD
-157 GIPYISMTAD
+157 GIPYVSMTAD
-167 EFSDGVSYSSGTN
+167 EFSDGVSYASGTN

-186 VTSSTVDRRFHL
+186 ITAGDGDRRFHL

-210 ATDPADNATN
+210 ATSPVDNATN
-220 AYASNPLLATF
+220 VYASNPLHATF

-272 PGSSFIASKAWAVRI
+272 PGSSFIASKSWAVRI
-287 DPTAITSVLGDNY
+287 DSTAVTSVLGDTY

-305 DTTWNFNTGVGDP
+305 DTAWNFSTGVGDP
-318 LFLALVALKNHIT
+318 LYLALVALKNHIT
-331 GGTTLTAAQISAH
+331 GATPLNATQISAH
-344 KTTIDQQNA
+344 KTTIDQQHV

-362 TASFDL
+362 TAAFDL
-368 VRAYDAS
+368 VKAYDAS
-375 TGNRWYVNG
+375 SGNRWYVNG

-401 VQQYIMDVVYSDTTL
+401 VQQYILDVVYNDTTL
-416 ANHESLLNGFKF
+416 ATHESVLNGFKF

-441 ANPEDT
+441 ANPADT

-453 KASYANTVGWATQG
+453 KANYANTVGWTTQG
-467 DGSGTFA
+467 DGPGTFA

-522 RSTVLYPITAVETKV
+522 RTTVLYPINAVETKV

-567 SPYFSAKSFHQTMPT
+567 SPYFSAKSFHQTTPT
-582 EWLTERTNPGPWAD
+582 EWLAERTNPGPWAD

-611 FNMPDPTQ
+611 YAMPDPTK

-625 AAMDAFNDLLGFPHI
+625 AAMDAVNDLLGFPQI

-646 YLQADVLIRTSVFA
+646 YLQVDTATRASVYA

-681 HTNYLIRG
+681 HTHYFIRG

-707 YFFNKFPGEVESN
+707 YFFDKFPGETESN

-733 GINLDTAFRA
+733 GVNLDTAFRA
-743 SLGDNITYRTLET
+743 SLGDGNTYRTLET
-756 TAMAWMTVFNFFPN
+756 TAMAWMTVFNFTPN
-770 KMPMDD
+770 KVEMAD

-820 DTDSLFLRLCKNV
+820 DTDSLLLRLSENV
-833 GADIRPLF
+833 GADMRPLF

-852 TLNTAINNAGLV
+852 NLRNAINNAGLV
-864 APVEIYDQLVR
+864 APVEIYDRLVR

-880 PANNAAFRTF
+880 PANNTAFRDF
-890 ATSWWNRQPSADG
+890 ATKWWNGQPSSSG

-914 TTYNENTALGI
+914 TTYNENTALAI
-925 TNRVQELINLYY
+925 TNRVQELLDLYY

-952 FSPADNSTN
+952 FSPADNSTS
-961 VALEANLV
+961 VALDANLV
-969 LTFNKAIVRGT
+969 VTFNKAVVRGT

-985 ANLTDGTFTNIA
+985 MNLTDGTSTNIA
-997 ITNTTQVSIA
+997 ITNTAQVSIA

-1014 PTANLLPNKSYAIQ
+1014 PTANLLPSKTYAIK
-1028 IDPTALDGVVSNS
+1028 IDPTALDGVVTNS
-1041 FAGIAD
+1041 FAGITDA
-1047 TTTWNFTTIN
+1047 TTWNFTT
-1057 PDVTAPTILTLNPAN
+1057 LT
-1072 GVTNVATASN
+1072 
-1082 LVATFSE
+1082 
-1089 NIAKGTGN
+1089 
-1097 ITVKNLSDGTSTSIA
+1097 
-1112 ITDALVTVSG
+1112 
-1122 AVLTI
+1122 
-1127 NPTADLLSGKNYAI
+1127 
-1141 QIAATAV
+1141 
-1148 RDLAGNSFAGIAN
+1148 
-1161 DTAWNFTTATTSPP
+1161 PP
-1175 PGGVT
+1175 PAGVT
-1180 GLTLWLDAAKI
+1180 GLALWLDASQL
-1191 TGVSDGA
+1191 TGLSDGA
-1198 TLNTWTEMSGLGNHA
+1198 TLNTWNEMSGLGNHA

-1227 NGQPVVRFPVGN
+1227 NARPVVRFPVGN
-1239 GASFTFPRLTNIR
+1239 GASFSFPRMTNIR
-1252 TVFWVMKQQNPN
+1252 TVFWVMKQQNPS
-1264 ENKFLLGD
+1264 ELRFLLGD
-1272 ATDYHFHRGTIT
+1272 TTAYHFHRGTAS
-1284 PSKIWHPTYTS
+1284 PSTIWHSVHTS
-1295 SRIKEGTT
+1295 SNIRNGTT

-1309 VNGTTTNLPVGW
+1309 VNGTTTTLPGGW

-1331 VNASTLSADRTH
+1331 VTASTVSSDRTFN
-1343 GRSWEGDIAE
+1343 RSWEGDIAE
-1353 VLIYN
+1353 VLVYN
-1358 RALSAIESEQVG
+1358 KALSAVEIEQIG
-1370 SYLTAKYGMT
+1370 SYLTAKYAMT
-1380 TTYGPP
+1380 TAYAAP
-1386 VILTQSP
+1386 VISTYSP
-1393 AHNDAGVAV
+1393 AAEATGVALD
-1402 TADLVATFSEPITK
+1402 ADLEATFSEPIAK
-1416 GTGNITIENLTDATS
+1416 GTGNITIKNLTDGTATN
-1431 TSIAVT
+1431 IAVT

-1444 GTTLTIKSTA
+1444 GATLTIKPTA
-1454 NLLSEKNYAIQIAAT
+1454 DLLAGKNYAIQIAAT
-1469 AVKDLAG
+1469 AIDDLAG
-1476 SNFAG
+1476 NSFAG
-1481 ITSDTEWN
+1481 ITNDTAWN
-1489 FSTAEPPPSFV
+1489 FETEEPTPVFV

-1515 ASTLGKSG
+1515 ASNIGKSG

-1533 VGSGGDASVSGSSLF
+1533 AGSGGNASISGNSLF

-1559 YLDHNFINAAI
+1559 YVDHNFINASI

-1604 AEGWADNVPTGF
+1604 AEAWAHNVPTSF

-1641 INDTT
+1641 INNAT

-1660 FTCLDFNVGSTV
+1660 FTCSDFTVGSTV
-1672 NYVITLG
+1672 NYKVTFG

-1690 SGTNENYIGV
+1690 SGTNENYIGI

-1707 SGTIG
+1707 SGTTG
-1712 QMDDFAV
+1712 QLDDFV
-1719 TALVA
+1719 VSALVA
-1724 EPPSPYETWTVT
+1724 EPSPYETWAAT
-1736 NAPGGEPHED
+1736 NTLGSTPED
-1746 IDGDGVP
+1746 DFDSDGVP

-1760 GGDKNTKDLGKL
+1760 GGDKNTNDLGKL
-1772 PAATTDSSSLI
+1772 PTATTSGGNMT
-1783 FSFVRDRDSV
+1783 FTFVRDRDSV
-1793 DPRVSVQIEVS
+1793 DANVSVAIEVGTE
-1804 SSLSTWPGV
+1804 LSVWPNV
-1813 FTVGSST
+1813 FTVGPNT

-1827 TVADNGDGTDTITL
+1827 TVTDNGNGTDTITL
-1841 SVPRAP
+1841 TVSRAP

-1854 LKVAITE
+1854 LKVTITE